1 MPSTIAPVPSG
12 EASSTTRISSEGS
25 CARIAGI
32 SRAMLKRSL
41 YVGTMTS
48 ARSGKSSPVAQD
60 SGAQH
65 QESERDRNPGDH
77 LPLLVRGAGE
87 TELDGAR
94 TCGQLDAYHR
104 IVCPADSRRL
114 SIHGCDPA
122 RVVVLR
128 DDE

>member
-60 SGAQH
+60 SCAQH
-65 QESERDRNPGDH
+65 QESEGDRNPRDH
-77 LPLLVRGAGE
+77 FSLLVRRTGE
-87 TELDGAR
+87 IELDAAR
-94 TCGQLDAYHR
+94 TRGQLDADHCVVR
-104 IVCPADSRRL
+104 PADSRRL
-114 SIHGCDPA
+114 SVHGCDPP
-122 RVVVLR
+122 RIVILR
-128 DDE
+128 DDQ